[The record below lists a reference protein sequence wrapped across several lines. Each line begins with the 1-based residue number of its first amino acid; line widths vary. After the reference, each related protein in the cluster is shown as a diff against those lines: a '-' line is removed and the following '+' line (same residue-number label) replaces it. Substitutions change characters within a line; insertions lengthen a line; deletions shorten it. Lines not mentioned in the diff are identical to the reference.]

1 MKKTKI
7 ICTLG
12 PASDTEK
19 VISAMAKAGMNVAR
33 INASHGS
40 HEEHA
45 KKIAAVKKVR
55 EKLDIPLA
63 VMLDTKG
70 PEFRIGTFEKGR
82 ITLAEGDTFAFTTDD
97 VVGNEK
103 RVSVS
108 YKGVCEEM
116 HPGDRILLN
125 NGLMIFEVTEVRVPD
140 VICRVLVGG
149 EVSVCQCNFF
159 TTYPYNLE
167 SRIFVN
173 YPISSF
179 NIQTVCLSPS
189 STVKL
194 FLYPNC
200 LILLLFNDELL
211 IGLNAFNS
219 FSVGSAIINFTL
231 PASAYIFAICLIVV
245 ISS

>member
-82 ITLAEGDTFAFTTDD
+82 ITLAEGDTFAFTTTSSAT
-97 VVGNEK
+97 K
-103 RVSVS
+103 SA
-108 YKGVCEEM
+108 C
-116 HPGDRILLN
+116 PCRIREYVKKC
-125 NGLMIFEVTEVRVPD
+125 IPATAY
-140 VICRVLVGG
+140 C
-149 EVSVCQCNFF
+149 S
-159 TTYPYNLE
+159 TT
-167 SRIFVN
+167 
-173 YPISSF
+173 
-179 NIQTVCLSPS
+179 
-189 STVKL
+189 
-194 FLYPNC
+194 
-200 LILLLFNDELL
+200 D
-211 IGLNAFNS
+211 
-219 FSVGSAIINFTL
+219 
-231 PASAYIFAICLIVV
+231 
-245 ISS
+245 